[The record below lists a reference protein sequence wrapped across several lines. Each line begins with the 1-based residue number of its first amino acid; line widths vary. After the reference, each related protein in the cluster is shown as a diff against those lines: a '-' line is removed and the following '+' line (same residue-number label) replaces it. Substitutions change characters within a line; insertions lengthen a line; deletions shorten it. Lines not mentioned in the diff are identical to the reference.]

1 MNGAPAAG
9 SSGEPVVPAENAEDL
24 YEHAPCGY
32 LSTLPDGTVTR
43 VNATLLSWTGYHR
56 DDLVGKRRFVELLS
70 PGGRIYHET
79 HYAPLLSMQG
89 SARELAFDM
98 VCSDGSRLPV
108 LINANLVR
116 TPDGDPHVI
125 RISIFDATDRREYER
140 ELLRARRR
148 AEESEARAR
157 LLAQTLQSSLL
168 PPELPAISGLDVA
181 AGYRPA
187 GTGGEVGGDF
197 YDVFNT
203 GDDDWAVVLG
213 DVCGK
218 GAEAATVTALAR
230 HTVRAAAMHH
240 SKPSAVLDVLNS
252 RLLQHPTERFCTALY
267 LLVHRDDAGPV
278 QVTLASGGHPLPLLC
293 EAAGIRAVGEAGS
306 LLGVLA
312 EPDLVDRTIAL
323 DQGQAL
329 FCYTDGLTEGRRG
342 EEFFGEQRVR
352 DLLASLHRRRSED
365 VVRAVFDEIVAF
377 QDGLPRDD
385 MAAVLITV
393 PSGQP

>member
-1 MNGAPAAG
+1 M
-9 SSGEPVVPAENAEDL
+9 S
-24 YEHAPCGY
+24 
-32 LSTLPDGTVTR
+32 DGMVIR
-43 VNATLLSWTGYHR
+43 VNETLLSWTGYHR

-89 SARELAFDM
+89 NARGLAFDI

-108 LINANLVR
+108 LLNANLVR
-116 TPDGDPHVI
+116 TPDGDPQVI
-125 RISIFDATDRREYER
+125 RISVFDATDRREYER

-157 LLAQTLQSSLL
+157 LLAQTLQSSLI
-168 PPELPAISGLDVA
+168 PPEPPAIPGLDVA
-181 AGYRPA
+181 AAYRPA

-197 YDVFNT
+197 YDVFST
-203 GDDDWAVVLG
+203 GEDDWAVVVG

-240 SKPSAVLDVLNS
+240 TGPSAVLAVLNS

-267 LLVHRDDAGPV
+267 LRVHRDHAGPV

-293 EAAGIRAVGEAGS
+293 EAGGIRTVGAAGA

-312 EPDLVDRTIAL
+312 EPDLVDSTVSL
-323 DQGQAL
+323 DRGQGL

-342 EEFFGEQRVR
+342 REFFGEQRLR
-352 DLLASLHRRRSED
+352 DRLTASHGRRSEG
-365 VVRAVFDEIVAF
+365 VVRAVIDEIVAF

-385 MAAVLITV
+385 MAAVLVTV
-393 PSGQP
+393 PSGQS